1 MKLKNMR
8 ISARLAVGFAI
19 PIILSLI
26 LVIFALINTIS
37 VNNRY
42 TDLINGELQLETQA
56 LESQVNINT
65 AARYA
70 RDMVLDTNKSD
81 YASNQEKL
89 NEAIS
94 SLEEKISYLQENTG
108 KYMAANAADEV
119 IAASQKWLNIVP
131 EITAALDKNDF
142 DAATEILQQE
152 CTPALTAQ
160 ADAARTFI
168 RGLQSDTKV
177 LIDNET
183 SNVIRIAIIFV
194 SMTLIFLALTLIF
207 AVKIIH
213 SIRVP
218 LSEARDAIVAMSDG
232 DLDRPVTYESRDEV
246 GEISSALK
254 TSQTVLKE
262 SISEVARV
270 TTSMANGDFT
280 ISVNGN
286 FPGALQTVS
295 NNLST
300 LLSTLGNM
308 ISNAMSSVD
317 QVSAGAEQVSNGAQA
332 LAQGA
337 TEQAS
342 AVEELSSTI
351 NDIADAARENAESAR
366 VAKENADK
374 AGQQNIASQEQ
385 MAKMIEAMNEITATS
400 QEISKIIKTIEDISF
415 QTNILALNAAVEA
428 ARAGS
433 AGKGFA
439 VVADEV
445 RNLATKS
452 AEAASNTTALIE
464 SSIKAVENG
473 SEIAR
478 TAADSITQSAEL
490 TTQSVEQISRIADA
504 AEHESESIDQ
514 IMQGIDQ
521 ISTVVQT
528 NSATSE
534 ESAAASEELSSQAN
548 IMRQIFS
555 AFNVNSSSSAKFG
568 GSPYAG
574 GLSPDQGDTFR
585 RSSAAGKSFTEDL
598 DKY

>member
-42 TDLINGELQLETQA
+42 TDLFNGELQLETQA

-142 DAATEILQQE
+142 DTATEILQQE

-168 RGLQSDTKV
+168 RGLQSDIKV
-177 LIDNET
+177 LNDDET

>member
-152 CTPALTAQ
+152 CT
-160 ADAARTFI
+160 ARTFI
-168 RGLQSDTKV
+168 RGLQSDIKV

-555 AFNVNSSSSAKFG
+555 AFHVNSSSSAKFG

>member
-8 ISARLAVGFAI
+8 IGTRLTVGFAI
-19 PIILSLI
+19 PIVLSII
-26 LVIFALINTIS
+26 LVVFALVNTLSINNS
-37 VNNRY
+37 Y
-42 TDLINGELQLETQA
+42 SDLIDGELQLETKA
-56 LESQVNINT
+56 LESQVYVNT

-70 RDMVLDTNKSD
+70 RDMVLDTDKSD
-81 YASNQEKL
+81 FTSNQQNL

-94 SLEEKISYLQENTG
+94 NLQSHLTYLQENTD
-108 KYMAANAADEV
+108 KYVDAGAASEV
-119 IAASQKWLNIVP
+119 ITTTQKWLNIVP
-131 EITAALDKNDF
+131 DISAALEKNDF
-142 DAATEILQQE
+142 DSATEMLQQQ
-152 CTPALTAQ
+152 CTPALNEQSQ
-160 ADAARTFI
+160 ASSAFVQKIQTEVKNLNAN
-168 RGLQSDTKV
+168 Q
-177 LIDNET
+177 T
-183 SNVIRIAIIFV
+183 SNVMRVAIFFV
-194 SMTLIFLALTLIF
+194 CLTLVFLALTIIF
-207 AVKIIH
+207 AVRIIR

-218 LSEARDAIVAMSDG
+218 LSEARDAIVAMCDG
-232 DLDRPVTYESRDEV
+232 DLDRPVTYVSRDEV

-254 TSQTVLKE
+254 TSQACLKAAIGE
-262 SISEVARV
+262 TARV

-280 ISVNGN
+280 ISVNGE
-286 FPGALQTVS
+286 FPGELQTVS
-295 NNLST
+295 RNLST
-300 LLSTLGNM
+300 LISTLGSM

-555 AFNVNSSSSAKFG
+555 AFHVNSSSSAKFG

>member
-168 RGLQSDTKV
+168 RGLQSDIKV

-232 DLDRPVTYESRDEV
+232 DLDRPVTYESRD
-246 GEISSALK
+246 
-254 TSQTVLKE
+254 
-262 SISEVARV
+262 
-270 TTSMANGDFT
+270 
-280 ISVNGN
+280 
-286 FPGALQTVS
+286 
-295 NNLST
+295 
-300 LLSTLGNM
+300 
-308 ISNAMSSVD
+308 
-317 QVSAGAEQVSNGAQA
+317 
-332 LAQGA
+332 
-337 TEQAS
+337 
-342 AVEELSSTI
+342 
-351 NDIADAARENAESAR
+351 
-366 VAKENADK
+366 
-374 AGQQNIASQEQ
+374 
-385 MAKMIEAMNEITATS
+385 
-400 QEISKIIKTIEDISF
+400 
-415 QTNILALNAAVEA
+415 
-428 ARAGS
+428 
-433 AGKGFA
+433 
-439 VVADEV
+439 
-445 RNLATKS
+445 
-452 AEAASNTTALIE
+452 
-464 SSIKAVENG
+464 
-473 SEIAR
+473 
-478 TAADSITQSAEL
+478 
-490 TTQSVEQISRIADA
+490 
-504 AEHESESIDQ
+504 
-514 IMQGIDQ
+514 
-521 ISTVVQT
+521 
-528 NSATSE
+528 
-534 ESAAASEELSSQAN
+534 
-548 IMRQIFS
+548 
-555 AFNVNSSSSAKFG
+555 
-568 GSPYAG
+568 
-574 GLSPDQGDTFR
+574 
-585 RSSAAGKSFTEDL
+585 
-598 DKY
+598 